1 MTKKISKRTTKGRSK
16 TRRSRGG
23 KKTKKNYRRK
33 RMSVKRMSVKRMSR
47 KMKGGE
53 KCFDRYGDI
62 DSYGG
67 LYDED
72 GDRNLNCPNVR
83 DYVDEDDDDYNTKR
97 YGK

>member
-23 KKTKKNYRRK
+23 QKTKKNYRR
-33 RMSVKRMSVKRMSR
+33 KRMSVKRMSR

-83 DYVDEDDDDYNTKR
+83 DYADDDDNDDYNTKR

>member
-33 RMSVKRMSVKRMSR
+33 RMSVKRMSR

-53 KCFDRYGDI
+53 KCFDRYGEI

-83 DYVDEDDDDYNTKR
+83 DYVDDDDDDYNTKR